1 MEQVLGW
8 LKGNEQNLVRDLAR
22 LVAIRSISTDG
33 EHQKELDDSA
43 ALTCE
48 LMRDAGLQNVQILKS
63 GNSNPYAY
71 GEWLG
76 APGKPTVFLYAHH
89 DVQPV
94 NDVGDEKW
102 QSDPWILTERGGR
115 LFGRGSAD
123 DKGAIPAQL
132 GAVAAFLKTRG
143 SLPVN
148 VKVLVEG
155 EEEVGSCNLGA
166 FFQEHRERLLSDVIV
181 VCDTENIDTGIPSI
195 TYSLRGI
202 ASALVE
208 VESGSKPVHSGMAGG
223 MLADAPLALNVLL
236 ARLYAKNGK
245 IPVPHL
251 YDKVRKLTGQ
261 ERKNFKK
268 LPGDD
273 AKWRA
278 EMGVL
283 EGVRF
288 ATKHGAHPYEQ
299 TWRLP
304 SVTII
309 AQEASSIK
317 GASNQVLPKATA
329 IVSCRIVPDQDP
341 AEVFQQLKAFL
352 SKDPP
357 WGVRVSVKDKGSVKW
372 WMTDPNGPAF
382 EAAMKALKAGYD
394 HKPVGIGCGGS
405 IGFVGPLAELF
416 GGAPALL
423 LGIEDPK
430 TNAHAPNES
439 LDAGDFRKL
448 TASLAHLFENLGKL
462 SPQEAREQKAP
473 EKKPKRAPKPKA
485 EAPAEQAE
493 ARPTQPEAQ
502 AGELGAPQPEAAGT
516 QTEPAGI
523 GRQGAAVG
531 SQGTGVTS

>member
-1 MEQVLGW
+1 MEHVHGW
-8 LKGNEQNLVRDLAR
+8 LRDNEQKLVNDLAR
-22 LVAIRSISTDG
+22 LVAVRSISTDG

-43 ALTCE
+43 NLTCE
-48 LMRDAGLQNVQILKS
+48 LMRDAGLQNVQVLKS
-63 GNSNPYAY
+63 GDSNPYAY

-102 QSDPWILTERGGR
+102 LSDPWTLTERNGR
-115 LFGRGSAD
+115 LYGRGSAD

-132 GAVAAFLKTRG
+132 GAIAAYLKTAG

-155 EEEVGSCNLGA
+155 EEEVGSRNLDA
-166 FFQEHRERLLSDVIV
+166 FFREQKERLLSDVIV

-202 ASALVE
+202 VAALVE
-208 VESGSKPVHSGMAGG
+208 VESGTKPVHSGMAGG
-223 MLADAPLALNVLL
+223 MLADAPLALNVILS
-236 ARLYAKNGK
+236 RLYAKNGK
-245 IPVPHL
+245 IPVPHF
-251 YDKVRKLTGQ
+251 YDKVRKLTGK
-261 ERKNFKK
+261 ERKTIKG
-268 LPGDD
+268 LPGDE

-278 EMGVL
+278 DMGVL
-283 EGVRF
+283 EGVEF
-288 ATKHGAHPYEQ
+288 ATRKGAHAYEQ

-317 GASNQVLPKATA
+317 NKSNQVLPKAVA
-329 IVSCRIVPDQDP
+329 AVSCRIVPDQDP
-341 AEVFQQLKAFL
+341 DEVFRQLKAYL

-357 WGVRVSVKDKGSVKW
+357 WGVRVTVKPDGAVKW

-382 EAAMKALKAGYD
+382 EAALKALEAGYG
-394 HKPVGIGCGGS
+394 HKPVAIGCGGS

-448 TASLAHLFENLGKL
+448 TASLAQLFENLGKL
-462 SPQEAREQKAP
+462 TPEQAREQKVAEKK
-473 EKKPKRAPKPKA
+473 EKKPARPKA
-485 EAPAEQAE
+485 EAQTQPPGTPSPHAE
-493 ARPTQPEAQ
+493 AEAH
-502 AGELGAPQPEAAGT
+502 
-516 QTEPAGI
+516 PAG
-523 GRQGAAVG
+523 VG
-531 SQGTGVTS
+531 SPESGVPS